1 VRGACAAATQPTQIF
16 RRFIANRSRTIA
28 MGRRNIAFGDWRA
41 QRKTQYYR
49 INNAVK
55 FPLGGITKAI
65 EETTCALLCTRE
77 PREFSA

>member
-1 VRGACAAATQPTQIF
+1 
-16 RRFIANRSRTIA
+16 